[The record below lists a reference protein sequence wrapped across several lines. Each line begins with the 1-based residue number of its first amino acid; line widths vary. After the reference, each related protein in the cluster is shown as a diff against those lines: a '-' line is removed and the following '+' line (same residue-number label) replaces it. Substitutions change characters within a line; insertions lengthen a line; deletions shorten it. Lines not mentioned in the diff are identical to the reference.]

1 MATPDGAL
9 QKYSNVKDE
18 LNNHIN
24 QNKSIFDAHEKIV
37 MKLIDAENELRD
49 AVAESG
55 QGLNDGLNIVTVTPQ
70 TQTVYDEEKI
80 LSALRV
86 SKEGAIAAG
95 LIQINQRP
103 PRITIGIVKQTPQ
116 A

>member
-9 QKYSNVKDE
+9 QRYSKIKDE
-18 LNNHIN
+18 LNDHIN
-24 QNKSIFDAHEKIV
+24 QNKPIFDAHEKIV
-37 MKLIDAENELRD
+37 MRLIDAENELRD

-55 QGLNDGLNIVTVTPQ
+55 QSIDNGLIRVNVVPQ
-70 TQTVYDEEKI
+70 TQTVYDEEK
-80 LSALRV
+80 LLTALRV

-95 LIQINQRP
+95 IIQINQRP
-103 PRITIGIVKQTPQ
+103 PRITIGVMKQ